1 MPESL
6 TSLDGVEWAIEE
18 VTNGLSVNQTNTSF
32 FGVGGNT
39 NILLAVGTS
48 GSMAFS
54 LNNEYT
60 VVTTNDDGSLSTNT
74 ISDLGIQWQNLPALN
89 TNNDLQ
95 NRIQLGHQLLR
106 DWRRRGNLLQR
117 RAHKPRKLAVGN
129 QRHHQLPLR
138 HADAFFKFPVCV
150 GNTGTTRPS
159 PDGVTWTKHT
169 SGTTNWLFRVHNCN
183 GTLIAVGEN
192 GTILTSTNSINWTSR
207 HSGTSNWLNDVVMIT
222 NEYFVVG
229 DLGTL
234 LTSTNATTWTGAPII
249 TDQSLYGA
257 ACMNGQLVVAG
268 VEGIILRNQIVP
280 DLSPLEF
287 IAYSIV
293 TNQCFFEVGTTDG
306 NTDVTFTLDTT
317 SDLTNWTTGPK
328 INITDDSGTTL
339 FSTPVPTNSG
349 LYYRATLVP

>member
-1 MPESL
+1 
-6 TSLDGVEWAIEE
+6 VEWAIEE

-32 FGVGGNT
+32 FGIGGNT
-39 NILLAVGTS
+39 NVLLAVGTS

-74 ISDLGIQWQNLPALN
+74 VSDLGIQWQDLPALN

-95 NRIQLGHQLLR
+95 TAFTWGTNFYVIGGAGEIYSSGAPTNPASWQLETSGTTNYLS
-106 DWRRRGNLLQR
+106 GI
-117 RAHKPRKLAVGN
+117 
-129 QRHHQLPLR
+129 
-138 HADAFFKFPVCV
+138 DAFSNTLVCV
-150 GNTGTTRPS
+150 GNTGTILTS
-159 PDGVTWTKHT
+159 PNGVTWTKRA

-183 GTLIAVGEN
+183 GTLITVGEN
-192 GTILTSTNSINWTSR
+192 GTILTSTNAINWTVR
-207 HSGTSNWLNDVVMIT
+207 HTGTSNWLNDVVMIT

-268 VEGIILRNQIVP
+268 VEGIILRNQIIP
-280 DLSPLEF
+280 NLSPLTF
-287 IAYSIV
+287 IDYSIV

-306 NTDVTFTLDTT
+306 NTDVTFTLDKTP
-317 SDLTNWTTGPK
+317 DLINWTTGPK

-339 FSTPVPTNSG
+339 FSTPVPTNTA